1 MRRKTPRLA
10 LAALVVVTPFLA
22 IAPPA
27 TAEDVV
33 RPTVITEPVPSG
45 FKTWGELFAVQ
56 EQMNSAAMAITTE
69 AAKLSD
75 SGLGTVI
82 AAPEN
87 RHLKIFWK
95 GAVPQS
101 VQAVIDAERQTVPV
115 KVLPAKY
122 TKRELADAVGR
133 LTANPEFG
141 EVESMTDASGV
152 LVRPR
157 TGRSGDAKVRAL
169 ASDPDVT
176 VIIGEES
183 HGRDFVSRNDDS
195 PPHWAGGRTWDMTY
209 GEPLCSTSFAIK
221 KGSSYFLLYARHCMK
236 GVDTPVY
243 DGGQDLIGYESGAD
257 YEYDTAVISSSVALQ
272 GRVWDGPWNSS
283 SYWKPVQGAS
293 PTNNG
298 NWVCTSGSAS
308 GIRCGIQVLNIDVH
322 VGTTGPFVSAYK
334 TDGTNAVGEGDSGG
348 PVFSLPS
355 PDNGKV
361 IAKGVISAGIQGYT
375 TTCTGDLSFARTCYK
390 RVLFADVSG
399 ELSRRGATIVTG

>member
-1 MRRKTPRLA
+1 M
-10 LAALVVVTPFLA
+10 PFLA

-27 TAEDVV
+27 TADDVL
-33 RPTVITEPVPSG
+33 RPTVITEPVPGG

-56 EQMNSAAMAITTE
+56 EQMNSAALAITTE
-69 AAKLSD
+69 AAKLPD

-122 TKRELADAVGR
+122 TQRELAAGVRR
-133 LTANPEFG
+133 LTGNPEFG

-157 TGRSGDAKVRAL
+157 AGRSGDARVRSL
-169 ASDPDVT
+169 AGDPEVT
-176 VIIGEES
+176 VVIGEET
-183 HGRDFVSRNDDS
+183 HGRAFVSRNNDS
-195 PPHWAGGRTWDMTY
+195 PPHWAGGRTWDMAY
-209 GEPLCSTSFAIK
+209 NEPLCTTSFAIK
-221 KGSSYFLLYARHCMK
+221 KGTSYFSLYAQHCMK
-236 GVDTPVY
+236 GVNTAVH
-243 DGGQDLIGYESGAD
+243 DGGKDLIGYEQGAD

-272 GRVWDGPWNSS
+272 GRVWDGPWNSVS
-283 SYWKPVQGAS
+283 NWKLVQGAS

-308 GIRCGIQVLNIDVH
+308 GIRCSIQVLNIDVH
-322 VGTTGPFVSAYK
+322 VGTTGPFVSAYR
-334 TDGTNAVGEGDSGG
+334 TDGANAVGEGDSGG

-361 IAKGVISAGIQGYT
+361 IAKGVISAGLTNYPA
-375 TTCTGDLSFARTCYK
+375 TCTGDLSFGRVCYK
-390 RVLFADVSG
+390 RFLFTDVSG